1 MGPSLAGQSSLT
13 EPASIPRHPQ
23 TQAALHFRLKNET
36 GNSPLMFC
44 AHQRRRTN
52 KREAEYMK
60 HKQIALKVLREL
72 KAKLYAQADEA
83 IRATD
88 RHKPEKIQAIQ
99 RRVDRDAARVAFAIN
114 LVSVKM

>member
-1 MGPSLAGQSSLT
+1 MGNTTIRISDQHLWAPISGGV
-13 EPASIPRHPQ
+13 
-23 TQAALHFRLKNET
+23 
-36 GNSPLMFC
+36 GN
-44 AHQRRRTN
+44 AHQI
-52 KREAEYMK
+52 A
-60 HKQIALKVLREL
+60 KQTILQVLREL

-88 RHKPEKIQAIQ
+88 PHKPEKIQSIQ